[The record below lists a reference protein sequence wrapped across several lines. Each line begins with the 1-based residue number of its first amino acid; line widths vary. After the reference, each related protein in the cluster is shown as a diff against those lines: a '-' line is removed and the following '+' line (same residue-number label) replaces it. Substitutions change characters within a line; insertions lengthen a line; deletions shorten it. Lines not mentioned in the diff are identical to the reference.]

1 MKTKIFALFLILI
14 FLNNC
19 GYQPIYSKKDSLK
32 IYIKTISLEGDKK
45 INRKILF
52 LTNLKNQNSGS
63 PPYNLKLI
71 SDKKIEVVARDNSG
85 NATIYRTKITVTF
98 SLKHQGKIFKQKEF
112 SSDFSYNNILNSF
125 DLSQYQKTVEENL
138 INKIVEEIII
148 FMNI

>member
-1 MKTKIFALFLILI
+1 MKTKIFGLFLILI
-14 FLNNC
+14 FLTNC

-45 INRKILF
+45 INRKIIF
-52 LTNLKNQNSGS
+52 LANLKSQNSGS

-71 SDKKIEVVARDNSG
+71 SNKKIEVVARDNSG

-98 SLKHQGKIFKQKEF
+98 TLEHEGKIFKQKKF
-112 SSDFSYNNILNSF
+112 SSNFSYNNILNSF
-125 DLSQYQKTVEENL
+125 DLSQYQKTIEENL

-148 FMNI
+148 FINI